1 MVLLCL
7 LNVPLSVKDKAS
19 STISHSGTLLVTEL
33 NRSVLLTE
41 WWNFVEYTIQISKE
55 LGSHLNALWHVE
67 LL

>member
-1 MVLLCL
+1 MLAKCTPVIT
-7 LNVPLSVKDKAS
+7 VKDKAS
-19 STISHSGTLLVTEL
+19 SEISHSGTLLVSEI

-41 WWNFVEYTIQISKE
+41 RWNFVEYTIQISKE